1 MGNFWRT
8 DYSLQEFLFIIYTR
22 EYQITSKYNIDKIK
36 INEMIPL
43 QFWIDPFCKGE

>member
-36 INEMIPL
+36 IKDNDSCTVL
-43 QFWIDPFCKGE
+43 NRSLL